1 MKKVSIALA
10 VALFSAMTAPA
21 FASCDTRKED
31 DQAVC
36 AGKCEDS
43 YVRHKQDMM
52 ADHARRQAVP
62 APNVTLENS
71 ESAAMSAWLSP

>member
-1 MKKVSIALA
+1 MKKFSIVTAIVMFA
-10 VALFSAMTAPA
+10 ATTAPA

-36 AGKCEDS
+36 ALGCEDN

-52 ADHARRQAVP
+52 ADHAKLKADKKACDEKCGCP
-62 APNVTLENS
+62 ENS
-71 ESAAMSAWLSP
+71 KDL

>member
-1 MKKVSIALA
+1 MKSYSILTA
-10 VALFSAMTAPA
+10 VVFFAAMSAPA

-36 AGKCEDS
+36 AGKCEDN

-52 ADHARRQAVP
+52 ADHAKLAEERKACDT
-62 APNVTLENS
+62 ACGCAENS
-71 ESAAMSAWLSP
+71 KGL